1 MQYLTT
7 TKVANTLSGQQELV
21 NLVLEQLELD
31 VDFDVLDKESNNN
44 VDKLATCIQFILP
57 FFSVSHYFL

>member
-44 VDKLATCIQFILP
+44 VDKLVTCIQFILP
-57 FFSVSHYFL
+57 FFSVSYYFL